1 MYDPKP
7 LQEAKTLLQASMNTF
22 DDPENRERMQQ
33 EMEEVRARA
42 AEEAVAMARFW
53 EHKGKP
59 AAAAIYHELL
69 LRNYPDTPVAE
80 ESKEFLSKLDP
91 KYRQGILNDYPEKA
105 EEPEIQQASAWWKL
119 GGRRRRTVAPPE
131 DEVTPDDRDQ
141 PRTADREE
149 AEPDRDTS
157 RETESDEDDS
167 GETEADEGLPQE
179 FNR

>member
-1 MYDPKP
+1 MNYQVAMYDPKP

-22 DDPENRERMQQ
+22 DDPENQERMQQ

-91 KYRQGILNDYPEKA
+91 KYRQPDPQAAAQVPGAAPAPGQPLAPDNGHHAMGAPAGPEA
-105 EEPEIQQASAWWKL
+105 SRAAPASA
-119 GGRRRRTVAPPE
+119 
-131 DEVTPDDRDQ
+131 Q
-141 PRTADREE
+141 I
-149 AEPDRDTS
+149 
-157 RETESDEDDS
+157 
-167 GETEADEGLPQE
+167 
-179 FNR
+179 